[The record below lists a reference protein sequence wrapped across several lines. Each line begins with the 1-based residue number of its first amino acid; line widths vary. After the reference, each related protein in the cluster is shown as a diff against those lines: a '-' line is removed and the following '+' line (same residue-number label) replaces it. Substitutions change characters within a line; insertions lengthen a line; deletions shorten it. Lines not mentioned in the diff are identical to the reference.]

1 MYYIKVNDDIF
12 QLLDDH
18 LVQLSVIKT
27 SKYVT
32 TITILYLII
41 IKNYYFNNYFKLIK
55 YLYNT
60 RILIFIDIL
69 LVF

>member
-27 SKYVT
+27 SKYV
-32 TITILYLII
+32 ITVIILYLII
-41 IKNYYFNNYFKLIK
+41 IRNYYFNNYFKLIK
-55 YLYNT
+55 YQYN
-60 RILIFIDIL
+60 ILIFIDIL